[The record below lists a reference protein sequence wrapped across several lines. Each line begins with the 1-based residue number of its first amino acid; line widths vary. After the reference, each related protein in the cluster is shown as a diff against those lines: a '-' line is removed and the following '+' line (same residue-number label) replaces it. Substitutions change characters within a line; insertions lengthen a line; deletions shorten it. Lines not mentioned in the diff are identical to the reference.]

1 MPQNIVITVL
11 VVLFA
16 ALQVQLHTRSSN
28 LPDVASL
35 RSRLQAQTAANAQ
48 KQAHIDQL
56 FSEVADLQEGLNIV
70 EEKARHDLGMVKPNE
85 ILVLYEK
92 N

>member
-16 ALQVQLHTRSSN
+16 ALQVQLHTRYSN
-28 LPDVASL
+28 LPSL

-70 EEKARHDLGMVKPNE
+70 EEKARHDLSMVKPNE